1 MTKLTKILAML
12 LMSAACSFANW
23 LGGTSEPENTKKIDG
38 KVFYQI
44 TTPEELAWFAVQ
56 VNSGKTTINA
66 QLANDIVLWNT
77 EVTSTSG
84 TTRWKAIGDTSTRAF
99 DGVFDGNGHK
109 ISGLYVNDTLAAK
122 ADSISRGLF
131 GVVGENGVVKNLSV
145 DNAYVYAHVDSTKSK
160 KRYGNIGG
168 LVGKN
173 KGTIENVSYDGTVLT
188 YLRGYVVSGSSSNTY
203 YDSYGYVGG
212 IAGYNTGSVKGATVS
227 GSVKHSVGSNYYSYV
242 GGVVGYEAGGKFI
255 ENSKNKADVLG
266 RYSGGVAGYVDAA
279 ATNSNCSNNGSVTA
293 PGSSYSY
300 SGGIAGYVDAAATIS
315 NCSKSGAVSA
325 SSYSC

>member
-66 QLANDIVLWNT
+66 QLANDIVLWDT
-77 EVTSTSG
+77 EVADKSG

-109 ISGLYVNDTLAAK
+109 ISGLYVKDTLAAN

-145 DNAYVYAHVDSTKSK
+145 DNAYVYAHVDSTT
-160 KRYGNIGG
+160 
-168 LVGKN
+168 LW
-173 KGTIENVSYDGTVLT
+173 
-188 YLRGYVVSGSSSNTY
+188 
-203 YDSYGYVGG
+203 
-212 IAGYNTGSVKGATVS
+212 
-227 GSVKHSVGSNYYSYV
+227 
-242 GGVVGYEAGGKFI
+242 
-255 ENSKNKADVLG
+255 
-266 RYSGGVAGYVDAA
+266 
-279 ATNSNCSNNGSVTA
+279 
-293 PGSSYSY
+293 
-300 SGGIAGYVDAAATIS
+300 
-315 NCSKSGAVSA
+315 
-325 SSYSC
+325 